1 MAKLVSI
8 QETVYK
14 LSVNSGGTITL
25 NTGNQV
31 GSVIVTG
38 DLTVLGNSTS
48 VQTAN
53 MEIEDNILLLNRG
66 ELNAGITERTAG
78 IEIDRGGLANVQFL
92 FDEDLNWRDSQT
104 ATTKSGVFV
113 LRDAD
118 TDRLIGLQ
126 TNSITTSGFDLNLL
140 GTGTARVD
148 VVGTVDYERQVL
160 DYTLPGYPAK
170 DDDIIPNIKAV
181 TDYVTEYF
189 NVNPPFKIQD
199 SEIIEG
205 VTYSYDSLL
214 EVHDS
219 ESDGGDSN
227 LTLTLDGIVSAE
239 WYAAYHNVQ
248 DIRIAGSTITGLGDV
263 NDLVLTNPGT
273 GSVTIDD
280 NLKITIAGTAP
291 AVADDGIKVY
301 ANAEGQGGTGIYFVN
316 TKSTTESITTRD
328 ELISRRKALAYSMIF

>member
-8 QETVYK
+8 QDTVYK

-31 GSVIVTG
+31 GSVVVTG

-53 MEIEDNILLLNRG
+53 LEIEDNIILLNRG
-66 ELNAGITERTAG
+66 ELSSGITERTAG

-104 ATTKSGVFV
+104 ATTISGVFV
-113 LRDAD
+113 LRNAD

-126 TNSITTSGFDLNLL
+126 TNSITTSGYNLNLL

-189 NVNPPFKIQD
+189 NINPPFKIQD
-199 SEIIEG
+199 SQIIEG
-205 VTYSYDSLL
+205 VTYNYDSLL

-219 ESDGGDSN
+219 EADGGDSN
-227 LTLTLDGIVSAE
+227 LTLTLDGVVTAE
-239 WYAAYHNVQ
+239 WYSAYHNVQ
-248 DIRIAGSTITGLGDV
+248 DIRISGSTITGLGDV

-280 NLKITIAGTAP
+280 NLKITIAGAAP
-291 AVADDGIKVY
+291 AVAADGIKVY
-301 ANAEGQGGTGIYFVN
+301 ANTEGQGGTGIYFVN